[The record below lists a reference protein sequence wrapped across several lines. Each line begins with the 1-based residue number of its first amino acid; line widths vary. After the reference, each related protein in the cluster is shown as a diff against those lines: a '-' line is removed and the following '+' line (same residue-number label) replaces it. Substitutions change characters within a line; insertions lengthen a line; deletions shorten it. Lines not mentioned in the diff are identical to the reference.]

1 MKVTDI
7 YGNKIDFET
16 AVLYMDNEIREELH
30 SKMSPCSEQEFYN
43 AYAREHK
50 RKFNEEFTL

>member
-1 MKVTDI
+1 M
-7 YGNKIDFET
+7 IDFET
-16 AVLYMDNEIREELH
+16 AVLYMDDEIREELH
-30 SKMSPCSEQEFYN
+30 SKMSPCSEQEFYD